1 MLLGLVGVSGVGK
14 TYFKEKIVQE
24 LGFQAVNTIRTREKR
39 IGEENGKTGLFK
51 TEEELVQLKKD
62 GKIIYDFKVFGNT
75 YAYLKNEIITEKN
88 MIFEMHYTMINDWK
102 KIRPDIKTIYIFPQ
116 DLEMAKQKVQER
128 EMSIPKL
135 KERISEMTKQYN
147 EVCKNKNLQAMFDY
161 IVYNNYDKESEKE
174 ITEIVKT
181 MLNEK

>member
-1 MLLGLVGVSGVGK
+1 MLEILIN
-14 TYFKEKIVQE
+14 KIV
-24 LGFQAVNTIRTREKR
+24 VNIKR
-39 IGEENGKTGLFK
+39 
-51 TEEELVQLKKD
+51 
-62 GKIIYDFKVFGNT
+62 Y
-75 YAYLKNEIITEKN
+75 
-88 MIFEMHYTMINDWK
+88 
-102 KIRPDIKTIYIFPQ
+102 IKTIYIFPQ

-147 EVCKNKNLQAMFDY
+147 EVCKDKNLQAMFDY

>member
-51 TEEELVQLKKD
+51 TEEELVQLKEE

-88 MIFEMHYTMINDWK
+88 MIF
-102 KIRPDIKTIYIFPQ
+102 
-116 DLEMAKQKVQER
+116 
-128 EMSIPKL
+128 
-135 KERISEMTKQYN
+135 
-147 EVCKNKNLQAMFDY
+147 
-161 IVYNNYDKESEKE
+161 
-174 ITEIVKT
+174 
-181 MLNEK
+181 

>member
-1 MLLGLVGVSGVGK
+1 MSLLTSS
-14 TYFKEKIVQE
+14 KICSTLASIISTIFE
-24 LGFQAVNTIRTREKR
+24 LFTILSPSLTV
-39 IGEENGKTGLFK
+39 FK
-51 TEEELVQLKKD
+51 TTSLSLS
-62 GKIIYDFKVFGNT
+62 IYDFKVFGNT

-147 EVCKNKNLQAMFDY
+147 EVCKDKNLQAMFDY